1 MDKPNTV
8 NKAALV
14 GYLEKVINDS
24 YKAEEKEN
32 DGSFEAWLIENK
44 ALLLI
49 LHCKYLRVTRRIYYR
64 LSRNLYKNFGLS
76 LVTMDRSV
84 DPAHAGIDDITPE
97 DFHAVSHY
105 AETGRTVAYIKSGK
119 NRFFLYPSLDPAHKG
134 RCGNLLP
141 DRVRNQN
148 YYDGSLEAY
157 HKALLDAG
165 HDLYY
170 YDNLDTAFE
179 TCKKAYED
187 TFHEPAPEVQ
197 TEQLPL
203 SLTERRN

>member
-1 MDKPNTV
+1 MKSLNEIT
-8 NKAALV
+8 KKRLV
-14 GYLEKVINDS
+14 DYLEKVINDS

-32 DGSFEAWLIENK
+32 DGRFEAWLIEDK
-44 ALLLI
+44 AVLLI
-49 LHCKYLRVTRRIYYR
+49 LRCKYLRVTRRIYYR

-76 LVTMDRSV
+76 LVTMGRSV

-105 AETGRTVAYIKSGK
+105 AETGRTVTYIKSGK

-165 HDLYY
+165 HNLYY

-187 TFHEPAPEVQ
+187 TFQEPAPEVR
-197 TEQLPL
+197 TEQLCVQ
-203 SLTERRN
+203 

>member
-1 MDKPNTV
+1 MKSLNEITKKRLM
-8 NKAALV
+8 N
-14 GYLEKVINDS
+14 YLQKVIDDAYRS
-24 YKAEEKEN
+24 EEKTN
-32 DGSFEAWLIENK
+32 DGSFEAWLIEDK
-44 ALLLI
+44 AVLLI

-64 LSRNLYKNFGLS
+64 LSHNLYKNFGLS

-148 YYDGSLEAY
+148 YYDGSLTAY
-157 HKALLDAG
+157 HKALLNAG

-187 TFHEPAPEVQ
+187 TFQEPAPEVR
-197 TEQLPL
+197 TEQLCVQ
-203 SLTERRN
+203 

>member
-1 MDKPNTV
+1 MKSLNEITKKRLM
-8 NKAALV
+8 N
-14 GYLEKVINDS
+14 YLQKVIDDAYRS
-24 YKAEEKEN
+24 EEKTN
-32 DGSFEAWLIENK
+32 DGSFEAWLIEDK
-44 ALLLI
+44 AVLLI
-49 LHCKYLRVTRRIYYR
+49 LRCKYLRVTRRIYYR

-187 TFHEPAPEVQ
+187 TFQEPAPEVR
-197 TEQLPL
+197 TEQLCVQ
-203 SLTERRN
+203 